1 MDYNWVTSRLFLDDE
16 QTKNYDRITTL
27 IDGQV
32 KELED
37 KISEFE
43 KEENDNE

>member
-16 QTKNYDRITTL
+16 QTKSYDKINT
-27 IDGQV
+27 IEGQV

-43 KEENDNE
+43 NEENDNE

>member
-1 MDYNWVTSRLFLDDE
+1 MKQIVEFSNDE
-16 QTKNYDRITTL
+16 QTKSYDKINTL

-43 KEENDNE
+43 NEENGHE